1 MQHIHMPTINQ
12 ERNFEVA
19 EEKETVTVPI
29 KTTSIAEIAAPL
41 PPLTEQQRKDL
52 ETVHPN
58 LKAQVERSMRRQNKR
73 EQQQR
78 ALPTPAYKL
87 QPHEEEFLNKAKSQ
101 KEREEIWIAIRADQR
116 LRQRREQEK
125 QLQQTTQ
132 TNQRKPITTKARAKK
147 KRRAPLTILQTI
159 RYKAGA
165 RYDLIAAERIVSHIC
180 RRQGNRKN
188 QQRRGC
194 FESIPNMAKACRIR
208 INRFRK
214 LLDWLTKAGILIA
227 EYREHQPNKYTVAHG
242 RQMIMPMIIDDL
254 KLTPAQNAVARIMLR
269 YGIISIRQAAKL
281 ANASKNT
288 ASRPSRSL
296 KRKRLSKSAES
307 KASPTNISFAARC

>member
-1 MQHIHMPTINQ
+1 MKETKNFIFKQQRFEIAIHESRWQDSQMRSTIQ
-12 ERNFEVA
+12 ERSFEVA
-19 EEKETVTVPI
+19 EENETVTVPI
-29 KTTSIAEIAAPL
+29 KTTAIAEIAAPL
-41 PPLTEQQRKDL
+41 PPLTKEQRKDL

-58 LKAQVERSMRRQNKR
+58 LKAQIERSMRRQNKR
-73 EQQQR
+73 EQQR
-78 ALPTPAYKL
+78 PTPAPPTTTALPTPAYEL

-125 QLQQTTQ
+125 QLQQSLQ
-132 TNQRKPITTKARAKK
+132 TNQRQPIPTRARGKK

-165 RYDLIAAERIVSHIC
+165 RYDLLAAERIVAHIC

-214 LLDWLTKAGILIA
+214 LLDWLGCVC
-227 EYREHQPNKYTVAHG
+227 R
-242 RQMIMPMIIDDL
+242 
-254 KLTPAQNAVARIMLR
+254 
-269 YGIISIRQAAKL
+269 
-281 ANASKNT
+281 
-288 ASRPSRSL
+288 
-296 KRKRLSKSAES
+296 
-307 KASPTNISFAARC
+307 

>member
-1 MQHIHMPTINQ
+1 MRSPNQ
-12 ERNFEVA
+12 ERTFEVA

-29 KTTSIAEIAAPL
+29 KKTAIAEIAAPL

-58 LKAQVERSMRRQNKR
+58 LKAQIERMMRKKNRE
-73 EQQQR
+73 EQQR
-78 ALPTPAYKL
+78 PTTTALPTPAYKL
-87 QPHEEEFLNKAKSQ
+87 QPHEEEFLKKAKSQ

-132 TNQRKPITTKARAKK
+132 TNQRQPIPTRARGKK

-165 RYDLIAAERIVSHIC
+165 RYDLIAAERIVAHIC

-214 LLDWLTKAGILIA
+214 LLDWLGCVC
-227 EYREHQPNKYTVAHG
+227 R
-242 RQMIMPMIIDDL
+242 
-254 KLTPAQNAVARIMLR
+254 
-269 YGIISIRQAAKL
+269 
-281 ANASKNT
+281 
-288 ASRPSRSL
+288 
-296 KRKRLSKSAES
+296 
-307 KASPTNISFAARC
+307 